1 MYLLGVHRP
10 LAGGS
15 AATATRAKIL
25 VVEDEADILD
35 VLEYTLSREGYRV
48 LSTRDG
54 VDAIEVA
61 RQEAPRLIL
70 LDLML
75 PGLDGLEVCRKL
87 KSDAVT
93 RDIPVIM
100 VTAKGEESDIVL
112 GLGLGADDYV
122 TKPFSPKELV
132 ARVKTVLRRVPL
144 RDGEGDDV
152 RLVFENLVIDP
163 SRHEVLVDG
172 AAVDFTP
179 TELRLLHLLGSHPGR
194 VFTRDQ
200 LVSRVIG
207 EGAYVVH
214 RNIDVHIRGIRSKLG
229 RHRARIETIRGVGYR
244 FTDRQA

>member
-1 MYLLGVHRP
+1 V
-10 LAGGS
+10 
-15 AATATRAKIL
+15 TRAKIL

-54 VDAIEVA
+54 ADAIELA
-61 RQEAPRLIL
+61 QQEAPRLIL

-132 ARVKTVLRRVPL
+132 ARVKTVLRRGPL

-179 TELRLLHLLGSHPGR
+179 TELRLLHLLASHPGR

-207 EGAYVVH
+207 EGAFVVH

-229 RHRARIETIRGVGYR
+229 RQRARVETVRGVGYR
-244 FTDRQA
+244 FTDR